1 MITIVDTGP
10 LVALFNRTDQHHE
23 WVREVLSGLEL
34 PFWTCEP
41 VLTEAAYLTGRP
53 VELTQM
59 VADGKLLIGLEIEE
73 QSDSL
78 TRLLRRY
85 AGRMDLADACVVRL
99 SELHRQSRVFTT
111 DRNDFSFYRRNGR
124 ELIPLLAPP

>member
-10 LVALFNRTDQHHE
+10 LVALLNRTDQYHD
-23 WVREVLSGLEL
+23 WVQEVLAGLEL

-53 VELTQM
+53 AELMRM
-59 VADGKLLIGLEIEE
+59 VADGKLLIGFEIAE

-78 TRLLRRY
+78 ARLLTRY

-99 SELHRQSRVFTT
+99 SELHRQSRVLTT

>member
-10 LVALFNRTDQHHE
+10 LVAMLNRADQYHE
-23 WVREVLSGLEL
+23 WVQDVLAGLEL

-53 VELTQM
+53 TELVQM

-78 TRLLRRY
+78 ARLLKRY

-111 DRNDFSFYRRNGR
+111 DRTDFNCYRRNGR
-124 ELIPLLAPP
+124 ELIPLLTPP